1 MIDSSR
7 YCPKEI
13 SWLRFNHRVLQ
24 EASDTSLPL
33 VERIKFLGIFSSN
46 QDEFFRVRVATL
58 KKIVEADKKK
68 IDPLFGHRYYK
79 VLKSIQDI
87 ALEQAELFNKAYDR
101 LLKSFASE
109 GIYILNEKEIDD
121 KQRSFVREFFREE
134 VRSELVPIMLDQA
147 PRFPELTDQAVY
159 FAITIQEKKNDE
171 GQLALLEIPT
181 HILSRFVRLPDK
193 QGEVYIM
200 LLDDVIRTC
209 LDLVFPNLGK
219 YRCEAYMLKISRDAD
234 MDIDDDLDES
244 YLSKIT
250 DSLKR
255 RRLGAPTR
263 IVFDQAMP
271 SRLQRYLLEA
281 LQVKEMDTLIPG
293 GRYHNFKDFFG
304 FPSLGRVDLIHPRF
318 EHLDHPDFAHASSF
332 FDVIAKK
339 DVLLHYPYHKFD
351 PVIDFMRE
359 AAVDSKVTS
368 IQITLYRLA
377 KNSRVINAL
386 VSAAKNG
393 KRVQVVLE
401 LQARFDEKA
410 NVKWANYLREQ
421 GVEVHFGVEGI
432 KIHSK
437 LCLITRKEHGE
448 AKLYA
453 MLSTGNFN
461 ESTAKIYTDHMLM
474 TTKVGITKEVS
485 MVMDYINQP
494 YQNRSFRSL
503 LASPLTMRNRITR
516 MVEKEI
522 SNAKAGKEAWISLKL
537 NNLADRQVTDLLY
550 SASRAGVKI
559 RLVIRGMCSVIPG
572 LPGVSENISAISIV
586 DRFLEHSRFYIF
598 ANGGKPNVIVSSADW
613 MTRNLDRRIEV
624 GFPIN
629 DNKLKNQILKVFEHQ
644 WKDNVKARKV
654 EDKGKNEIV
663 KGGDEPFR
671 SQEETYRY
679 ICALAKKSK

>member
-1 MIDSSR
+1 M
-7 YCPKEI
+7 
-13 SWLRFNHRVLQ
+13 
-24 EASDTSLPL
+24 
-33 VERIKFLGIFSSN
+33 
-46 QDEFFRVRVATL
+46 
-58 KKIVEADKKK
+58 
-68 IDPLFGHRYYK
+68 
-79 VLKSIQDI
+79 
-87 ALEQAELFNKAYDR
+87 
-101 LLKSFASE
+101 
-109 GIYILNEKEIDD
+109 
-121 KQRSFVREFFREE
+121 
-134 VRSELVPIMLDQA
+134 
-147 PRFPELTDQAVY
+147 
-159 FAITIQEKKNDE
+159 
-171 GQLALLEIPT
+171 
-181 HILSRFVRLPDK
+181 
-193 QGEVYIM
+193 
-200 LLDDVIRTC
+200 
-209 LDLVFPNLGK
+209 
-219 YRCEAYMLKISRDAD
+219 
-234 MDIDDDLDES
+234 
-244 YLSKIT
+244 
-250 DSLKR
+250 
-255 RRLGAPTR
+255 
-263 IVFDQAMP
+263 
-271 SRLQRYLLEA
+271 
-281 LQVKEMDTLIPG
+281 
-293 GRYHNFKDFFG
+293 
-304 FPSLGRVDLIHPRF
+304 
-318 EHLDHPDFAHASSF
+318 
-332 FDVIAKK
+332 IAKK